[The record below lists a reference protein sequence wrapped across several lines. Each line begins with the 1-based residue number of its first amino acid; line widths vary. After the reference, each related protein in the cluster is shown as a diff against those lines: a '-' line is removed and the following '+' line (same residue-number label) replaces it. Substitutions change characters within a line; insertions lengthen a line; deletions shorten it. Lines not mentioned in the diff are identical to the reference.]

1 MMLFKYFQISKEALR
16 QRRDRSLLTI
26 IGIVCGIAC
35 ITLLINFGL
44 GAKQQIIGDESLS
57 EDILTIRSGQSIRRD
72 ENGQITQYNL
82 AQATGSLPNL
92 TTNDL
97 KDIEANNEIKQAAPL
112 VNLNEEIKDLSG
124 NKFENGHVI
133 ATNGNILELIN
144 YEIEYGNNSLA
155 GNKKTVVIGDQVA
168 RELFSN
174 SHPISHEI
182 VIGDNNFIIIGV
194 LKDPQKLNPLNI
206 SFNYR
211 RSVLVPFATLE
222 TLNAEAEKQILIYEI
237 LAKTTKPLSNENDG
251 LIDEINQAILINHG
265 QKQDFTVFRN
275 NELIFLTNRVFA
287 IFRNLIVVIS
297 IIFLF
302 ISGIGLMNAMQASVA
317 ERKLE
322 ISLRKAVGATNQ
334 QIFNQF
340 LMEALILSKVG
351 GYLGVLAAL
360 FLGLLVDYWTPIQPV
375 IQLDVIV
382 AMIILAPVVG
392 LLFGIQ
398 PAIQAALQKPEKAL
412 G

>member
-26 IGIVCGIAC
+26 IGIICGIAC

-44 GAKQQIIGDESLS
+44 GAKQQIIGDESLR

-82 AQATGSLPNL
+82 AQATGDLPSL

-97 KDIEANNEIKQAAPL
+97 QAIEANDEIKQAAPL

-124 NKFENGHVI
+124 NKFENGHII

-168 RELFSN
+168 RELFNN

-194 LKDPQKLNPLNI
+194 LKNPQKLNPLNI

-211 RSVLVPFATLE
+211 RAVLVPFATLE
-222 TLNAEAEKQILIYEI
+222 TLNAEAEKQTLIYEI

-251 LIDEINQAILINHG
+251 LIDEINQAVLINHE

-275 NELIFLTNRVFA
+275 NELIFLTNRVFE
-287 IFRNLIVVIS
+287 IFRNLIIVIS

-302 ISGIGLMNAMQASVA
+302 VSGIGLMNAMQASVA

-351 GYLGVLAAL
+351 GYLGVLTAL

-392 LLFGIQ
+392 MLFGIQ
-398 PAIQAALQKPEKAL
+398 PAIQAALQKPEKTL